1 MIPFLELT
9 NLGKTYDTEQGPAV
23 IVKDFNL
30 RLNEGEFVCIVGHSG
45 CGKSTVLSIAMGLN
59 DATEGGVIVAGRE
72 VIGPGLDRGVVFQSP
87 ALLPWLSARENVR
100 LAVEQVKD
108 RKTRKECEAIAD
120 EFLASV
126 GLKDVADCYPDQL
139 SAGMRQR
146 VGIARAL
153 ALQPKVLLL
162 DEPFSLLD
170 VVTRMELQ
178 DELIR
183 LCVETHKTVLMVT
196 HDVDEALLLA
206 DRIVLMTN
214 GPAAKVGEI
223 VGVPFERPRQRLS
236 VIADPAYHPASTKLL
251 SFLEGEAAHGQRALS
266 PFEARQTT
274 LATRVVPPED
284 LFVIEKFTG
293 FNRFRRKYRKPQM
306 RAEFVNGFNEAPPPR
321 FDGAQGV
328 LSPAKRWR

>member
-1 MIPFLELT
+1 MIPSLELT

-30 RLNEGEFVCIVGHSG
+30 RLSEGEFVCIVGHSG

-87 ALLPWLSARENVR
+87 ALLPWLTARENVL
-100 LAVEQVKD
+100 LAVEQVNG
-108 RKTRKECEAIAD
+108 RKTHKGWKAVAD

-146 VGIARAL
+146 VGIGRAF

-183 LCVETHKTVLMVT
+183 LCAETHKTVLMVT
-196 HDVDEALLLA
+196 HDVDEALLLS

-214 GPAAKVGEI
+214 GPAATVGEI
-223 VGVPFERPRQRLS
+223 VTVPFERPRDRLK
-236 VIADPAYHPASTKLL
+236 IIDDPKYHEARKQLL
-251 SFLEGEAAHGQRALS
+251 SFLEDR
-266 PFEARQTT
+266 
-274 LATRVVPPED
+274 ATRGSRMLAAVDARHAATVNRTVTPEE

-293 FNRFRRKYRKPQM
+293 FNRFRRKYRKP
-306 RAEFVNGFNEAPPPR
+306 RSLAEFVDNFSQAEAK
-321 FDGAQGV
+321 A
-328 LSPAKRWR
+328 L

>member
-9 NLGKTYDTEQGPAV
+9 NLGKSYDTEQGPAV

-30 RLNEGEFVCIVGHSG
+30 RISEGEFICIIGHSG

-72 VIGPGLDRGVVFQSP
+72 VMGPGLDRGVVFQSP
-87 ALLPWLSARENVR
+87 GLLPWLTARENVL
-100 LAVEQVKD
+100 LAVEQVD
-108 RKTRKECEAIAD
+108 ERKTRKECQAIAD
-120 EFLASV
+120 EFLTSV
-126 GLKDVADCYPDQL
+126 GLKDVADCYPEQL

-146 VGIARAL
+146 VGIARAF

-183 LCVETHKTVLMVT
+183 LCTETHKTVLMVT

-206 DRIVLMTN
+206 DRVVLMTN
-214 GPAAKVGEI
+214 GPAATVGEI
-223 VGVPFERPRQRLS
+223 VSVPFERPRDRLS
-236 VIADPAYHPASTKLL
+236 IIADPAYHQARTKLL
-251 SFLEGEAAHGQRALS
+251 NFLEGQASRGQRTLS
-266 PFEARQTT
+266 LFEVRQ
-274 LATRVVPPED
+274 AAVVYRTVSPEE

-293 FNRFRRKYRKPQM
+293 FNRFRRRYREPQAL
-306 RAEFVNGFNEAPPPR
+306 AEFVEKLSQLEAK
-321 FDGAQGV
+321 A
-328 LSPAKRWR
+328 L